1 MSTIE
6 TTVHPHG
13 TQQSQQ
19 TPPSMSALHRKRALA
34 RTLARFAVPV
44 LGAAWLA
51 VTTLPF
57 LFMVMTSFKTQTE
70 SYANSVWAPPEGLN
84 FVNYQAVLSGSFSS
98 YIGNSVLVV
107 TVSVVLVVLF
117 AAMAGFAFARL
128 NFRFN
133 STLFSLIVAGMI
145 VPIHIT
151 LVPIYLMT
159 RDLGIYD
166 TPFALIGPYV
176 ATSLP
181 VSVFILTEFMRQIP
195 KELEE
200 AAELDGCGP
209 FKIFAKVFLPLS
221 GPGLST
227 VAIYNAI
234 MLWNE
239 FIFAYVLTSSTSTRT
254 LPLAIWDFQ
263 GQYSSNIP
271 AILAVVTLTSLPL
284 IIVYALGQ
292 ERIVKGMMAG
302 SLKG

>member
-1 MSTIE
+1 M
-6 TTVHPHG
+6 V
-13 TQQSQQ
+13 
-19 TPPSMSALHRKRALA
+19 LA
-34 RTLARFAVPV
+34 TAGRRVAVPV
-44 LGAAWLA
+44 LGLLWLA

-57 LFMVMTSFKTQTE
+57 IFMVLTSLKTQQETFTG
-70 SYANSVWAPPEGLN
+70 AVWALPERFNLG
-84 FVNYQAVLSGSFSS
+84 NYADVLSGNFLV
-98 YIGNSVLVV
+98 YLRNSVMVV
-107 TVSVVLVVLF
+107 TLSVALILLIASM
-117 AAMAGFAFARL
+117 AAYAFARL
-128 NFRFN
+128 RF
-133 STLFSLIVAGMI
+133 SFDGPLFGLVVAGMV

-159 RDLGIYD
+159 RDMGLYD
-166 TPFALIGPYV
+166 TPFALVGPYV

-181 VSVFILTEFMRQIP
+181 VSIFILTEFMRQIP

-200 AAELDGCGP
+200 AALLDGCGP
-209 FKIFAKVFLPLS
+209 FVIFGRIFLPLS

-239 FIFAYVLTSSTSTRT
+239 FIFAYVLTSSTNNRT
-254 LPLAIWDFQ
+254 LPLAVWDYQ
-263 GQYSSNIP
+263 GQYTANIP

-284 IIVYALGQ
+284 IVAYAFGQ

>member
-1 MSTIE
+1 M
-6 TTVHPHG
+6 
-13 TQQSQQ
+13 
-19 TPPSMSALHRKRALA
+19 
-34 RTLARFAVPV
+34 
-44 LGAAWLA
+44 AA
-51 VTTLPF
+51 
-57 LFMVMTSFKTQTE
+57 
-70 SYANSVWAPPEGLN
+70 
-84 FVNYQAVLSGSFSS
+84 
-98 YIGNSVLVV
+98 
-107 TVSVVLVVLF
+107 
-117 AAMAGFAFARL
+117 FAFARMR
-128 NFRFN
+128 FRFN
-133 STLFSLIVAGMI
+133 EALFGLVVAGMI

-159 RDLGIYD
+159 RDMGLYD
-166 TPFALIGPYV
+166 SPFALVGPYV

-181 VSVFILTEFMRQIP
+181 ISIFILTEFMRQIP

-200 AAELDGCGP
+200 AARLDGCGP
-209 FKIFAKVFLPLS
+209 FAIFFKVFLPLS

-254 LPLAIWDFQ
+254 LPLAIWDYQ

-284 IIVYALGQ
+284 IVAYAFGQ
-292 ERIVKGMMAG
+292 EKIVKGMMAG